1 MPLPTPELVKEVFEP
16 KLALFNDDKD
26 LMEKCE
32 ELCKKLTEEEL
43 EQAACTSYCYW
54 YVFNFPHSDG
64 DDAWKSLGDDQST
77 IRLEMAKREARRHF
91 LSEDKNMDK
100 SLKTLKD
107 SLVWRKSKN
116 IDELRLCFAS
126 EDVKARISDESLKS
140 RVEEMEKHVTKELV
154 ENQPSFAAGYDLKGA
169 AYAVREP
176 RSSPNST
183 AESGVYGNVYVLE
196 RCIAMTEL
204 KTKGTQEHFQLFA
217 NLTGTSKKNM
227 PERKIGREIVEATQ
241 SNYPLRLTYYMI
253 IWLNMGLIAKGVVKF
268 FWSLLK
274 PILNKK
280 TSEVVHFKHDEQAR
294 DDSTKELVSPE
305 EATDRKSVV

>member
-1 MPLPTPELVKEVFEP
+1 M
-16 KLALFNDDKD
+16 
-26 LMEKCE
+26 
-32 ELCKKLTEEEL
+32 TEEEL

-169 AYAVREP
+169 AYAV
-176 RSSPNST
+176 SFNIILLCC
-183 AESGVYGNVYVLE
+183 VY
-196 RCIAMTEL
+196 
-204 KTKGTQEHFQLFA
+204 
-217 NLTGTSKKNM
+217 
-227 PERKIGREIVEATQ
+227 
-241 SNYPLRLTYYMI
+241 
-253 IWLNMGLIAKGVVKF
+253 
-268 FWSLLK
+268 LLK
-274 PILNKK
+274 ISKGKCKEQMGTHQFNCFFF
-280 TSEVVHFKHDEQAR
+280 TSII
-294 DDSTKELVSPE
+294 
-305 EATDRKSVV
+305 